1 MNKDNSPKVK
11 LCPHCKQE
19 VDPKASRCPHCQ
31 GKIYQWT
38 LGKKIIAGVIGFI
51 VLMVILSSVSGSS
64 SSSSSTATTAGT
76 SAPSTTSSHV
86 KIGDNGYL
94 RLPGGATGD
103 IVVLT
108 SKAALDEYTKAA
120 VNKDTYGMAQMVL
133 NGEGFFVPQ
142 GTKVLVIDGSFT
154 ANQVRILEGTHT
166 GEAGWVPFE
175 FVSAQ

>member
-38 LGKKIIAGVIGFI
+38 LGKKIVAGFIGFI
-51 VLMVILSSVSGSS
+51 VLITIISSVSGSG
-64 SSSSSTATTAGT
+64 SSSTSTATNTGSSSP
-76 SAPSTTSSHV
+76 SATSSHV
-86 KIGDNGYL
+86 KIGDNAYL
-94 RLPGGATGD
+94 RLPGAATGD
-103 IVVLT
+103 ITVLT
-108 SKAALDEYTKAA
+108 SKAALDDFTKAA
-120 VNKDTYGMAQMVL
+120 VNKDTYGMAELVE

-142 GTKVLVIDGSFT
+142 GTKILVIDGSFT
-154 ANQVRILEGTHT
+154 ASQVRILEGTQI
-166 GEAGWVPFE
+166 GKSGWVPFE